1 MSLYDHKLDRCF
13 WTWLLSWLQRCHI
26 CEWSLL
32 SWLELQKSM
41 FFFFFFSSSVSPFI
55 LLCVFA
61 ASMKRGEEL
70 RTCILLLLL
79 LRHTLQN
86 CFCVSFFYSLFKHS
100 GGCGEWP
107 MEKPLNA
114 QRHASEFACCC
125 VMWFNYAT
133 KWHTEK
139 HTDMSSAEIII

>member
-1 MSLYDHKLDRCF
+1 MLLDMAAF
-13 WTWLLSWLQRCHI
+13 VITTLPHLWMKSV
-26 CEWSLL
+26 
-32 SWLELQKSM
+32 ELIRASEVNVL
-41 FFFFFFSSSVSPFI
+41 FFFFSSSVSPFI
-55 LLCVFA
+55 LLSMSA

-70 RTCILLLLL
+70 RTCILLLL